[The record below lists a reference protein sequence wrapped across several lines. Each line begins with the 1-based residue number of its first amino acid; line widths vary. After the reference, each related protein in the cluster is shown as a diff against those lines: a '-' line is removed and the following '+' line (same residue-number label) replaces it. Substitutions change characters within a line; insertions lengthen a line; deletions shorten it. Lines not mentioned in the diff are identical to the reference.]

1 MTGRAHK
8 LERMFSVREAVAFLR
23 SMADA
28 IERNN
33 GSPLQD
39 LDISLDEF
47 QKLKIGL
54 KRRGEFIQF
63 KIKIKHGADEG
74 ADEVDAAPAGDEQ
87 SKYTSFKKR
96 MDRNFKAMGALLA
109 EGRLPEPAMVEK
121 FLADSA
127 LMVGYP
133 GYGDDCYPAYSAA
146 SEEFGRLFATGDYAA
161 VNGQYAVLRGMKK
174 ECHAR
179 YK

>member
-8 LERMFSVREAVAFLR
+8 MERMFSVIEAAAFLR
-23 SMADA
+23 RMADA
-28 IERNN
+28 IERNT
-33 GSPLQD
+33 GEPLQD

-54 KRRGEFIQF
+54 KRRGDSIQF
-63 KIKIKHGADEG
+63 KIKIKHGADDG
-74 ADEVDAAPAGDEQ
+74 PDADPAGAEQ

-109 EGRLPEPAMVEK
+109 EGRLPEPAMVEN
-121 FLADSA
+121 FLADSM

-146 SEEFGRLFATGDYAA
+146 SEEFGRLYATGDYAA
-161 VNGQYAVLRGMKK
+161 VNAQYAVLRGMKK